1 MNMEPTETTIADAA
15 STPTAGE
22 APRTGLATATATA
35 TSVDEVTALIRRLL
49 TEHLRV
55 NRPDFTEEIGDDM
68 SFDYIGLDSLAR
80 VELLT
85 GLDGALGVSLDPT
98 AAYDFVTVR
107 ALAGFVWSS
116 LSGTALDVKK
126 ALGI

>member
-1 MNMEPTETTIADAA
+1 MTIDPIEKTFADAA
-15 STPTAGE
+15 NAPTSGE
-22 APRTGLATATATA
+22 AAPTGPASATPANVEDVA
-35 TSVDEVTALIRRLL
+35 ALIKRLL
-49 TEHLRV
+49 TDYLQV
-55 NRPDFTEEIGDDM
+55 NRPDFTEQIGYDM

-85 GLDGALGVSLDPT
+85 ALDRALGVSLDPT

-107 ALAGFVWSS
+107 ALAEFVWST
-116 LSGTALDVKK
+116 LSGTAMDVKK